1 MKKSIFMFTTAILTF
16 IVPLPSRFAYTLIIL
31 LTVNFVMLSGTAL
44 KMFIGK
50 LDLQNLEPM
59 LLVVFMISMTILFKQ
74 FIILYS
80 PIIAFTIGFVIYLAP
95 VSSFLTGHILEPK
108 ENYNSNL
115 FAVNMRNSGI
125 ISGIA
130 GVIAIIREFLAYG
143 SFSLP
148 FRDGIHIYKYPF
160 VKADTLSFFFST
172 ISGALILTGL
182 FVALFFFINRK
193 IEIARRKD

>member
-1 MKKSIFMFTTAILTF
+1 MFTTAILSF
-16 IVPLPSRFAYTLIIL
+16 IVPLPSRFAYTLIML

-50 LDLQNLEPM
+50 LDLQNLEPP
-59 LLVVFMISMTILFKQ
+59 LLIIFMISMTLLFKQ
-74 FIILYS
+74 FIILFS
-80 PIIAFTIGFVIYLAP
+80 PIIALTIGFVIYLAP

-108 ENYNSNL
+108 ENYASNM

-125 ISGIA
+125 LSGIA
-130 GVIAIIREFLAYG
+130 ALVSIVREFLAYG

-160 VKADTLSFFFST
+160 VKSDTLSFFFST
-172 ISGALILTGL
+172 ISGALILTGIV
-182 FVALFFFINRK
+182 VALFFFINRK

>member
-1 MKKSIFMFTTAILTF
+1 MFTTAILSF
-16 IVPLPSRFAYTLIIL
+16 IVPLPSRFAYTLIML
-31 LTVNFVMLSGTAL
+31 VTVNFVMLSGTAL

-50 LDLQNLEPM
+50 LDLQNLETP
-59 LLVVFMISMTILFKQ
+59 LLIIFMISMTLLFKQ
-74 FIILYS
+74 LIILFS
-80 PIIAFTIGFVIYLAP
+80 PIIALTIGFVIYLAP

-108 ENYNSNL
+108 ENYMSNM

-125 ISGIA
+125 LSGIA
-130 GVIAIIREFLAYG
+130 ALVSIVREFLAYG

-160 VKADTLSFFFST
+160 VKSDTLSFFFST
-172 ISGALILTGL
+172 ISGALILTGIV
-182 FVALFFFINRK
+182 VALFFFINRK

>member
-1 MKKSIFMFTTAILTF
+1 MFTTAILSF
-16 IVPLPSRFAYTLIIL
+16 IVPLPSRFAYTLIML
-31 LTVNFVMLSGTAL
+31 VTVNFVMLSGTAL

-50 LDLQNLEPM
+50 LDLQNLETP
-59 LLVVFMISMTILFKQ
+59 LLIIFMISMTLLFKQ
-74 FIILYS
+74 LIILFS
-80 PIIAFTIGFVIYLAP
+80 PIIALTIGFVIYLAP

-108 ENYNSNL
+108 ENYTSNM

-125 ISGIA
+125 LSGIA
-130 GVIAIIREFLAYG
+130 ALVSIVREFLAYG

-160 VKADTLSFFFST
+160 VKSDTLSFFFST
-172 ISGALILTGL
+172 ISGALILTGIV
-182 FVALFFFINRK
+182 VALFFFINRK

>member
-1 MKKSIFMFTTAILTF
+1 MFTTAILSF
-16 IVPLPSRFAYTLIIL
+16 IVPLPSRFAYTLIML

-50 LDLQNLEPM
+50 LDLQNLETP
-59 LLVVFMISMTILFKQ
+59 LLIIFMISMTLLFKQ
-74 FIILYS
+74 FIILFS
-80 PIIAFTIGFVIYLAP
+80 PIIALTIGFVIYLAP

-108 ENYNSNL
+108 ENYASNM

-125 ISGIA
+125 LSGIA
-130 GVIAIIREFLAYG
+130 ALVSIVREFLAYG

-160 VKADTLSFFFST
+160 VKSDTLSFFFST
-172 ISGALILTGL
+172 ISGALILTGIV
-182 FVALFFFINRK
+182 VALFFFINRK